1 MGIMSLRLGCLVL
14 ESCPDVDYYQYQ
26 MIESLPYIP
35 LFQDIDPAQIA
46 LLKPLFEQ
54 FTCPADTVI
63 FDQGAPATYL
73 YLLMKGGVEIRY
85 KPYDGPTITLTRL
98 REGDVFGWS
107 AVVGSPYYTSSIISE
122 TEIEAIRIRGSHLL
136 KLFNDSPETGKVV
149 MDRLA
154 RVVSPR
160 WGNAQAQVQ
169 SLLNSNQ
176 K

>member
-1 MGIMSLRLGCLVL
+1 
-14 ESCPDVDYYQYQ
+14 

-35 LFQDIDPAQIA
+35 LFQDLDPAQIA

-63 FDQGAPATYL
+63 FEQDAPATYL
-73 YLLMKGGVEIRY
+73 YLLIKGEVAIRY

-98 REGDVFGWS
+98 RVGDVFGWS
-107 AVVGSPYYTSSIISE
+107 AVVGSTHYTSSIISE
-122 TEIEAIRIRGSHLL
+122 SEVEAIRIRGDHLL
-136 KLFNDSPETGKVV
+136 KLSSDAPETGKVV

-160 WGNAQAQVQ
+160 WENAQAQVQ
-169 SLLNSNQ
+169 SLLNSDQ

>member
-1 MGIMSLRLGCLVL
+1 
-14 ESCPDVDYYQYQ
+14 

-35 LFQDIDPAQIA
+35 LFQDLDPAQTA

-54 FTCPADTVI
+54 YTCPADTVI
-63 FDQGAPATYL
+63 FEQGVPAIYL
-73 YLLMKGGVEIRY
+73 YLLIKGEVAIRY
-85 KPYDGPTITLTRL
+85 KPYDGPLITLTRL

-107 AVVGSPYYTSSIISE
+107 AVVGSPHYTSSIISE
-122 TEIEAIRIRGSHLL
+122 TEVEAIRIRGNHLL
-136 KLFNDSPETGKVV
+136 KLFNDAPETGKVV

-160 WGNAQAQVQ
+160 WGNAHAQVQ
-169 SLLNSNQ
+169 SLLNSEQ

>member
-1 MGIMSLRLGCLVL
+1 
-14 ESCPDVDYYQYQ
+14 

-35 LFQDIDPAQIA
+35 LFQDLDPAQIA

-54 FTCPADTVI
+54 FSCPANTVI
-63 FDQGAPATYL
+63 FEQDTPATYL
-73 YLLMKGGVEIRY
+73 YLLTKGEVAIRY

-98 REGDVFGWS
+98 RVGDVFGWS
-107 AVVGSPYYTSSIISE
+107 AVVGSPHYTSSIISE
-122 TEIEAIRIRGSHLL
+122 SEVEAIRIRGDHLL
-136 KLFNDSPETGKVV
+136 KLSSESPETGKVV

-169 SLLNSNQ
+169 SLLNSDQ

>member
-1 MGIMSLRLGCLVL
+1 MT
-14 ESCPDVDYYQYQ
+14 
-26 MIESLPYIP
+26 ESLPYIP
-35 LFQDIDPAQIA
+35 LFQDLDSTQID

-54 FTCPADTVI
+54 YTCPANTVV
-63 FDQGAPATYL
+63 FEQDAPATYL
-73 YLLMKGGVEIRY
+73 YLLIKGEVAIRY

-98 REGDVFGWS
+98 RVGDVFGWS
-107 AVVGSPYYTSSIISE
+107 AVVGSPHYTSSIISE
-122 TEIEAIRIRGSHLL
+122 SEVEAIRIRGDHLL
-136 KLFNDSPETGKVV
+136 KLSSDAPETGKVV

-169 SLLNSNQ
+169 SLLNSDQ